1 MWEISTPAEIRLR
14 EPIEIS
20 RRLHTDSI
28 TYFLQHLL
36 QGSNRRKRKPSR
48 RDVSP
53 RLIRSPQLPLPI
65 RQPGNESDMVVNLF
79 RRGETARLR
88 AESKRNRTRANDGPS
103 RRDVSPRL
111 IKMPQLPLP
120 IRHPGNESDK
130 VVNLFRRG
138 ETARLRAESK
148 RYRAQAYDG
157 PVDATSRR
165 V

>member
-88 AESKRNRTRANDGPS
+88 AESKRYRARVIYQNRTLIPDSFPPANKHHTPVAHYSAGYTRGSYRIRQHRAPNGHMTPS
-103 RRDVSPRL
+103 ATQRL
-111 IKMPQLPLP
+111 PDPAPCLLP
-120 IRHPGNESDK
+120 
-130 VVNLFRRG
+130 
-138 ETARLRAESK
+138 
-148 RYRAQAYDG
+148 
-157 PVDATSRR
+157 
-165 V
+165 